1 MKKENSFFFNEK
13 HVKIT
18 KRAHALK
25 DYASFYNTEILFSFN
40 AEIEFKDTG
49 SAIRKKLI
57 DLLT

>member
-18 KRAHALK
+18 KRLHALK
-25 DYASFYNTEILFSFN
+25 GYASFYNIEILFSFN

-49 SAIRKKLI
+49 LQLEKS
-57 DLLT
+57 